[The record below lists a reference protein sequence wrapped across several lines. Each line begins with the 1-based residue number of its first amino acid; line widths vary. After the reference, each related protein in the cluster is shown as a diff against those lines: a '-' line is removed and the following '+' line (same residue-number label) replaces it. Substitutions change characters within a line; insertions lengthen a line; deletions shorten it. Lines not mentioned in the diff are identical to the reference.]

1 MTHRL
6 ISGSEMMNDPKL
18 KYVGPLP
25 DLLAGPGSK
34 RPWWKAF
41 PLAFVIVV
49 VAPTLMAAIYFLLI
63 ASPRYVSEAR
73 FIVRAANQ
81 PQPSSLGFALQGVG
95 ISSTSTDAFAV
106 HEYALSQDGV
116 RDLARQF
123 DLKAMLKPRGAD
135 VLSGWPRLGEDHSD
149 RSLQAAL
156 SRFVTIGY
164 NSSTGISTLRVQGF
178 APKDAQNLAEA
189 LLNGGERLV
198 NRLNDRAAADAV
210 RDARTVRD
218 EARLQ
223 LASAQARL
231 TTFRNQEQF
240 IDPARSATEGGQL
253 IGNLLATVATLRA
266 ERAQLATDA
275 PQSPQLAPL
284 DNRIAAYE
292 RQIEMERS
300 KIAGSS
306 NSLAGKLGAYEDLM
320 LQRELADRELTQS
333 TTALLAAEQEARRQ
347 KLYLERIVN
356 PSLPDR
362 SSQPR
367 RLISVLVVLAT
378 SLLLY
383 GIGWLVWAGM
393 REHRQD

>member
-1 MTHRL
+1 
-6 ISGSEMMNDPKL
+6 
-18 KYVGPLP
+18 
-25 DLLAGPGSK
+25 
-34 RPWWKAF
+34 
-41 PLAFVIVV
+41 
-49 VAPTLMAAIYFLLI
+49 
-63 ASPRYVSEAR
+63 
-73 FIVRAANQ
+73 
-81 PQPSSLGFALQGVG
+81 
-95 ISSTSTDAFAV
+95 
-106 HEYALSQDGV
+106 
-116 RDLARQF
+116 
-123 DLKAMLKPRGAD
+123 MLKPRGAD
-135 VLSGWPRLGEDHSD
+135 VLSGWPRLGEDNSGK
-149 RSLQAAL
+149 SLAAAL

-178 APKDAQNLAEA
+178 AAKDAQGLAEA

-198 NRLNDRAAADAV
+198 NRLNERAAADAV
-210 RDARTVRD
+210 RDARTARD

-266 ERAQLATDA
+266 ERAQLATGA

-333 TTALLAAEQEARRQ
+333 STALLAAEQEARRQ

-362 SSQPR
+362 SSEPR